1 MNLVSKASEIASKVH
16 KDQFDKKGYPYM
28 AHIFDV
34 ASRVAYLGESYE
46 IVGLLHDAI
55 EDAEPAEFRGKV
67 IAEIKASFGDELYGS
82 IDAMTK
88 RSGEDYFA
96 HYLPRLKGN
105 KIALQVKIADASHN
119 LSKAHLIDEPQLQ
132 DKLRTKYIKVLDE
145 LGEDGLLCEKPL
157 IFKNNSWQENHGTSK
172 GTKASLRAC

>member
-1 MNLVSKASEIASKVH
+1 
-16 KDQFDKKGYPYM
+16 M

-34 ASRVAYLGESYE
+34 ASRVAHLGESYE

-119 LSKAHLIDEPQLQ
+119 LSKAHLIDDVKLQ
-132 DKLRTKYIKVLDE
+132 DKLREKYIKVLDE
-145 LGEDGLLCEKPL
+145 LGENGALCETPL
-157 IFKNNSWQENHGTSK
+157 IFENGSWVEN
-172 GTKASLRAC
+172 R